1 MSDHSLR
8 MINAGLMAFGPALEL
23 QKRLVRA
30 KKGGVPADF
39 LVLVEHPSV
48 ITLGRTADERHLLF
62 PREELAARG
71 IEVFEVERGGDV
83 TYHGPGQLVG
93 YPILDLKRAGLGVSD
108 YLRFLESVIVEVLG
122 AFGVRAFAR
131 AGLTG
136 VWTDRGKIAAIGVAV
151 TRWISY
157 HGFAINVDVEPSA
170 FDAIVP
176 CGLSGESVT
185 SILHLT
191 GSRPGVGE
199 VGEKAASVIAGRLGL
214 AIEREAFEGAAT

>member
-8 MINAGLMAFGPALEL
+8 IINAGLMPFGPALEL

-30 KKGGVPADF
+30 KKDGSPADF

-108 YLRFLESVIVEVLG
+108 YLRFLESVIVEVLS

-185 SILHLT
+185 SIRHLT
-191 GSRPGVGE
+191 GSRLGVGE